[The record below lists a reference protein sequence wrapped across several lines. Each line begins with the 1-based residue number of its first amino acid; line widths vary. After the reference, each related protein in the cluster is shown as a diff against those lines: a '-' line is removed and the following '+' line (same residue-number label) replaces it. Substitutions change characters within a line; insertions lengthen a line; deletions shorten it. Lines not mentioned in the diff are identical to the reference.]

1 MRKADGSETLLDK
14 SESVVPVESLPISEL
29 EDEEPEEATTVGDE
43 KEEDRREG
51 FVVRR
56 VIRRP
61 LFVTSQRTVVR
72 RVEIGEDGGERE
84 VGHDVVESEKE
95 VETTEPIVTHRTVKR
110 VAVAAVDGD
119 IDERV
124 PLEIVRTDRP
134 EGEEAEEEIEGEV
147 KRIVRRRSITR
158 TQRRVVRRMVERD
171 DGSREG
177 VEEVEDEVMLPVEVV
192 GHRVVRR
199 RIVRA
204 DKTEEVVTRTEY
216 DLPVTEETRE
226 RIEEVKDEETGK
238 ERRVIRRPVPVVTV
252 RKVYRTIIITESGEE
267 MGSEESVEVEE
278 EEVGEAVEEPTA
290 EVIEPIEETRR
301 VERRETEVVTRRQVF
316 RREVTKRAV
325 DETEEEEIP
334 VPEPDGVA
342 LEVEALPEVLP
353 GELSEEEP
361 EEEAAKEE
369 SEDRLRRVVRR
380 PVHVTSRRTVI
391 RKFVAASAD
400 EETGEVEEEEAEDKG
415 ETVYPRRI
423 VVRRP
428 VIEEESEETEEE
440 EEPIT
445 EPEEYV
451 PEESVPS
458 PEWDRFPADV
468 VEEEARPE
476 RRIVRQPVVEVSSRR
491 VYRKIDVRKEVARAE
506 DTTERIVDED
516 VVPEPTAGDVHLVEE
531 YPEDAV
537 QWDEPEEPEE
547 PEEVE
552 ETVITTRR
560 QVFRTKLPEEPEL
573 PAPAAKVEEEEGE
586 DEKEGL
592 LPPRRVE
599 RLYVRR
605 ILRKADGSET
615 LLDKSESVVPV
626 ESLPISELED
636 EEPEEATTVGDEKEE
651 DRREGFVVRRVIRR
665 PLFVTSQRTVVR
677 RVEIGEDGGEREVGH
692 DVVESEKEVE
702 TTEPIV
708 THRTVKRVAV
718 AAVDGDIDER
728 VPLEIVR
735 TDRPEGEEAEEEIEG
750 EVKRIVRR
758 RSITRTQRRVVRRM
772 VERDDG
778 SREGVEEVEDEVM
791 LPVEVVGHRVV
802 RRRIV
807 RADKTE
813 EVVTR
818 TEYDLPV
825 TEETRE
831 RIEEVKDEET
841 GKERRVIRRPVPV
854 VTVRKVYRTIIIT
867 ESGEEMGSEESVE
880 VEEEEVGEAVEE
892 PTAEVI
898 EPIEETR
905 RVERRETEVVTRRQ
919 VFRREVTKRAV
930 DETEEEEIP
939 VPEPDGVA
947 LEVEAL
953 PEVLP
958 GELSEE
964 EPEEEAAKE
973 ESEDRLRRVVRRPV
987 HVTSRRTVI
996 RKFVAASADEETGE
1010 VEEEE
1015 AEDKGETVYPRR
1027 IVVRRPVIEEESE
1040 ETEEEEEPI
1049 TEPEE
1054 YVPEES
1060 VPSPEWDRFPADV
1073 VEEEARPERRIVR
1086 QPVVEVSSRRV
1097 YRKIDVRK
1105 EVARAEDTTERIVDE
1120 DVVPEPTAGD
1130 VHLVEEYPED
1140 AVQWDEPEEPE
1151 EPEEVEETVIT
1162 TRRQV
1167 FRTKLPE
1174 EPELPAPAAKVEEE
1188 EGEDEKEGLLPPR
1201 RVERLY
1207 VRRILRKADGSE
1219 TLLDKSESVVPVE
1232 SLPISELEDEEPE
1245 EATTVGD
1252 EKEEDRRE
1260 GFVVRRVIR
1269 RPLFVTSQRTVVR
1282 RVEIGED
1289 GGEREV
1295 GHDVV
1300 ESEKEVETTEPIVT
1314 HRTVKRVAVAAVDGD
1329 IDERVPLEIVRT
1341 DRPEGEEAEE
1351 EIEGE
1356 VKRIVRR
1363 RSITRTQRRV
1373 VRRMVERDDGS
1384 REGVEEVE
1392 DEVMLPVE
1400 VVGHRVVRRRIV
1412 RADKTEEVVTR
1423 TEYDLPVTEETRER
1437 IEEVKDEETGKERR
1451 VIRRPVP
1458 VVTVRKVYRTIIIT
1472 ESGEEMGS
1480 EESVEVEEEEVGE
1493 AVEEPTAEVIEPIEE
1508 TRRVERRETEV
1519 VTRRQV
1525 FRREVT
1531 KRAVDETE
1539 EEEIPVPEP
1548 DGVALEVEALPEV
1561 LPGELSEEEPE
1572 EEAAKEESEDRLRRV
1587 VRRPVHVTSRR
1598 TVIRKFV
1605 AASADEETGEVEE
1618 EEAED
1623 KGETVYPRRIVVRRP
1638 VIEEESEE
1646 TEEEE
1651 EPITEPEEYVPEES
1665 VPSPEWDRFPADVVE
1680 EEARPERRIV
1690 RQPVVEVS
1698 SRRVYRKIDVRK
1710 EVARAEDTTERI
1722 VDEDVVPEPTA
1733 GDVHLVEEYPE
1744 DAVQWDEP
1752 EEPEE
1757 PEEVEETV
1765 ITTRRQ
1771 VFRTKLPEEPELPA
1785 PAAKV
1790 EEEEG
1795 EDEKEGLL
1803 PPRRV
1808 ERLYV
1813 RRILRKADGSETL
1826 LDKSESVVPVESLPI
1841 SELEDEE
1848 PEEATTVGDEKE
1860 EDRREGFVVRRVI
1873 RRPLFVTS
1881 QRTVVRRV
1889 EIGEDGGERE
1899 VGHDVVESEKE
1910 VETTEPIVTHRT
1922 VKRVAVAAVDGDIDE
1937 RVPLEIVRTDRPE
1950 GEEAEEEIEGEVK
1963 RIVRRR
1969 SITRTQRR
1977 VVRRM
1982 VERDDGS
1989 REGVEEVED
1998 EVMLPVEVVGHRVV
2012 RRRIVRAD
2020 KTEEV
2025 VTRTEY
2031 DLPVTEETR
2040 ERIEEVKD
2048 EETGKERRVI
2058 RRPVPVV
2065 TVRKVYRTIIITES
2079 GEEMGSEE
2087 SVEVEEEEVGEA
2099 VEEPTAEVIEPI
2111 EETRR
2116 VERRETEVVTRRQV
2130 FRREVTKRAVDETE
2144 EEEIPVPEPDG
2155 VALEVEAL
2163 PEVLPGELSE
2173 EEPEEEAAKEE
2184 SEDRLRRVVRRPVH
2198 VTSRRTVIR
2207 KFVAASADE
2216 ETGEVEE
2223 EEAEDKGE
2231 TVYPRRIVV
2240 RRPVIEE
2247 ESEETEEEEEP
2258 ITEPEEYVPEESVPS
2273 PEWDRF
2279 PADVVEEEAR
2289 PERRI
2294 VRQPVVEVSSRRVY
2308 RKIDVR
2314 KEVAR
2319 AEDTTERIVDE
2330 DVVPE
2335 PTAGDVHLVEEY
2347 PEDAVQW
2354 DEPEE
2359 PEEPEEVE
2367 ETVITTRRQVFRTKL
2382 PEEPELPAPAA
2393 KVEEEE
2399 GEDEKEGL
2407 LPPRRVE
2414 RLYVRRI
2421 LRKADGSETLL
2432 DKSESVVPVESLPI
2446 SELEDE
2452 EPEEATTVGD
2462 EKEEDRR
2469 EGFVVRRV
2477 IRRPLFVTSQRTVV
2491 RRVEIGEDGG
2501 EREVGH
2507 DVVESE
2513 KEVETTEPIVTH
2525 RTVKRVA
2532 VAAVD
2537 GDIDERVPLEIVRTD
2552 RPEGEEAEEEIEG
2565 EVKRIV
2571 RRRSITRTQR
2581 RVVRRMV
2588 ERDDGSREGVEEV
2601 EDEVMLPV
2609 EVVGHRVVRRRIVRA
2624 DKTEEVVTRTEYD
2637 LPVTEET
2644 RERIEEVKDEETGKE
2659 RRVIRRPVPVVTV
2672 RKVYRTIIITESG
2685 EEMGSEESVE
2695 VEEEEVG
2702 EAVEEPTAEVIEP
2715 IEETRRVER
2724 RETEVVTRRQVFRRE
2739 VTKRAVD
2746 ETEEEEIPV
2755 PEPDGVALE
2764 VEALPEVLPGE
2775 LSEEEPEEEAA
2786 KEESED
2792 RLRRVVRRPVHVTS
2806 RRTVIRKFVAAS
2818 ADEETGEVEEE
2829 EAEDKG
2835 ETVYP
2840 RRIVVRRPV
2849 IEEESEETEEE
2860 EEPITEPEEY
2870 VPEESVPSPEWDR
2883 FPADVVEEEARPE
2896 RRIVRQPV
2904 VEVSSR
2910 RVYRKIDVRK
2920 EVARA
2925 EDTTERIVD
2934 EDVVPEPTAG
2944 DVHLV
2949 EEYPEDAVQW
2959 DEPEEPEEPEEVEET
2974 VITTRRQ
2981 VFRTKLPEEPELPAP
2996 AAKVEEEEGEDE
3008 KEGLLPPRR
3017 VERLYVRR
3025 ILRKADGSETLLDKS
3040 ESVVPVES
3048 LPISELEDEEPEE
3061 ATTVGDEKEEDRR
3074 EGFVVRRVIRRPL
3087 FVTSQRTVVRRVEI
3101 GEDGGEREVGH
3112 DVVESEKE
3120 VETTEPIVTH
3130 RTVKRVA
3137 VAAVDGDIDE
3147 RVPLEIVR
3155 TDRPEG
3161 EEAEEEIEGE
3171 VKRIVRRRSITRTQ
3185 RRVVRRMVERDDG
3198 SREGVEEV
3206 EDEVMLPVEVVGHRV
3221 VRRRIVRAD
3230 KTEEV
3235 VTRTEYDLPVTEET
3249 RERIEEVKDEET
3261 GKERRVIRRPVP
3273 VVTVRKVYRTIIITE
3288 SGEEMGSEES
3298 VEVEEEEVG
3307 EAVEEPTAEV
3317 IEPIEETR
3325 RVERR
3330 ETEVVT
3336 RRQVFRREVTKRA
3349 VDETEEEEIPVPEP
3363 DGVALEVEA
3372 LPEVLPGEL
3381 SEEEPEEE
3389 AAKEE
3394 SEDRLRRVVRRPV
3407 HVTSRRTVIRKFVA
3421 ASADEETG
3429 EVEEEEAEDKGE
3441 TVYPRRIVV
3450 RRPVIEEES
3459 EETEEE
3465 EEPITEPEEYVPEES
3480 VPSPEWDRFPAD
3492 VVEEEARPERRIVRQ
3507 PVVEV
3512 SSRRVYRKIDVRKE
3526 VARAEDTTERI
3537 VDEDVVP
3544 EPTAGDVHLVEE
3556 YPEDAV
3562 QWDEPE
3568 EPEEPE
3574 EVEETV
3580 ITTRR
3585 QVFRTKLLL
3594 VPSGDVSEGSDGG
3607 YGGDVTNS
3615 IVDVYEGAE
3624 GSESIESV
3632 KGVAEV
3638 SSISGKV
3645 VKGIDKTVTVI
3656 RPDIFALDHGDG
3668 DHVSY
3673 RRVFRK
3679 SPQNVESSR
3688 IVSEVLLDKNQSVS
3702 VESSHVDEE
3711 VYEEED
3717 LGWPKHFG
3725 KVKDESVEGMSSKVA
3740 VGEQVV
3746 LPEVVGDYTEITLE
3760 DAEKAEELEEQRSKK
3775 RMKTFVYRKVF
3786 ITYKTVLVRKFV
3798 DEFGK
3803 VLDDDNEIDELEEAG
3818 FRRHDGDDDNQHGMF
3833 SVVLLSVRMMS
3844 MYAVS
3849 M

>member
-1 MRKADGSETLLDK
+1 MIQFSSLFDFLDVDDT
-14 SESVVPVESLPISEL
+14 EENIAPVETNVVESTVDLITFDKNFLWQKDSEADFVEEEMVKRKVFREKKSPMQL
-29 EDEEPEEATTVGDE
+29 DREQGIDLIAEEPQKGEVDSIGKRTVFRKKEVDKLVERGVLKQELVTVPTTEIVFEESEPPEPVDYHEPEILPE
-43 KEEDRREG
+43 KEE
-51 FVVRR
+51 
-56 VIRRP
+56 
-61 LFVTSQRTVVR
+61 T
-72 RVEIGEDGGERE
+72 
-84 VGHDVVESEKE
+84 
-95 VETTEPIVTHRTVKR
+95 
-110 VAVAAVDGD
+110 
-119 IDERV
+119 
-124 PLEIVRTDRP
+124 
-134 EGEEAEEEIEGEV
+134 
-147 KRIVRRRSITR
+147 
-158 TQRRVVRRMVERD
+158 
-171 DGSREG
+171 
-177 VEEVEDEVMLPVEVV
+177 
-192 GHRVVRR
+192 
-199 RIVRA
+199 
-204 DKTEEVVTRTEY
+204 
-216 DLPVTEETRE
+216 
-226 RIEEVKDEETGK
+226 
-238 ERRVIRRPVPVVTV
+238 
-252 RKVYRTIIITESGEE
+252 
-267 MGSEESVEVEE
+267 
-278 EEVGEAVEEPTA
+278 
-290 EVIEPIEETRR
+290 EVI
-301 VERRETEVVTRRQVF
+301 TRRQVL
-316 RREVTKRAV
+316 RRMEI
-325 DETEEEEIP
+325 ETLPEGATVEEEVIT
-334 VPEPDGVA
+334 EPTT
-342 LEVEALPEVLP
+342 
-353 GELSEEEP
+353 ELVF
-361 EEEAAKEE
+361 EE
-369 SEDRLRRVVRR
+369 SEPPE
-380 PVHVTSRRTVI
+380 PVDHHEPEI
-391 RKFVAASAD
+391 LPEK
-400 EETGEVEEEEAEDKG
+400 EETEIITRRQVLRGMEIETLPEGETVEEEVITEPTTELVFEESEPPEPVDYHEPEILPEKEETEIITRRQVLRGMEIETLPEG
-415 ETVYPRRI
+415 ETVEEEVITEPTTEI
-423 VVRRP
+423 VF
-428 VIEEESEETEEE
+428 EESEPPEPVDHHEPEILPEKEETEIITRRQVLRRMEIETLPEGETVEE
-440 EEPIT
+440 EVIT
-445 EPEEYV
+445 EPTTEIV
-451 PEESVPS
+451 FEESEP
-458 PEWDRFPADV
+458 PEPVDHHEPEILPEKEETEIITGRQVLRRMEIETLPEGET
-468 VEEEARPE
+468 VEEEVITEPTTEIVFEESEPPEPVDHHEPEILPEKEETEIITRRQVLRRMEIETLPEGATVEEEVITEPTTELVFEESEPPEPVDHHEPEILPEKEETEIITRRQVLRRMEIETLPEGETVEEEVITEPTTELVFEESEPPEPVDYHEPEILPEKEETEIITRRQVLRGMEIETLPEGATVEEEVITEPTTEIVFEESEPPEPVDHHEPEILPEKEETEIITRRQVLRRMEIETLPEGATVEEEVITEPTTELVFEESEPPEPVDHHEPEILPEKEETEIITRRQVLRRMEIETLPEGETVEEEVITEPTTELVFEESEPPEPVDHKGPGKLLKREETEVITYRQVFREKVLEAYIDQRPTLSSTALDGKQMKSLQGSVCH
-476 RRIVRQPVVEVSSRR
+476 RSHLLVYLAPYRFVSYIDNQKNVISTVSRHFQRCTVESTLVSSVVFTNQDVDHIPAQQQQPAKKHISVRTFSLSAFTAEADSKHMQTSNHLIIFPKQQSYRTATVLVKFDLTAAISREGHVHKTQDIDNNGNLYIQLSHQEMTALSIYKLRIR
-491 VYRKIDVRKEVARAE
+491 VQRA
-506 DTTERIVDED
+506 DALFQRITQTIVDED
-516 VVPEPTAGDVHLVEE
+516 MVLEPTAGDVHLVEE

-599 RLYVRR
+599 RLYARR

-2981 VFRTKLPEEPELPAP
+2981 VFRTKLP
-2996 AAKVEEEEGEDE
+2996 
-3008 KEGLLPPRR
+3008 
-3017 VERLYVRR
+3017 
-3025 ILRKADGSETLLDKS
+3025 
-3040 ESVVPVES
+3040 
-3048 LPISELEDEEPEE
+3048 
-3061 ATTVGDEKEEDRR
+3061 
-3074 EGFVVRRVIRRPL
+3074 
-3087 FVTSQRTVVRRVEI
+3087 
-3101 GEDGGEREVGH
+3101 GGAR
-3112 DVVESEKE
+3112 
-3120 VETTEPIVTH
+3120 
-3130 RTVKRVA
+3130 A
-3137 VAAVDGDIDE
+3137 
-3147 RVPLEIVR
+3147 
-3155 TDRPEG
+3155 
-3161 EEAEEEIEGE
+3161 
-3171 VKRIVRRRSITRTQ
+3171 TRTC
-3185 RRVVRRMVERDDG
+3185 
-3198 SREGVEEV
+3198 S
-3206 EDEVMLPVEVVGHRV
+3206 
-3221 VRRRIVRAD
+3221 
-3230 KTEEV
+3230 
-3235 VTRTEYDLPVTEET
+3235 
-3249 RERIEEVKDEET
+3249 
-3261 GKERRVIRRPVP
+3261 
-3273 VVTVRKVYRTIIITE
+3273 
-3288 SGEEMGSEES
+3288 
-3298 VEVEEEEVG
+3298 
-3307 EAVEEPTAEV
+3307 
-3317 IEPIEETR
+3317 
-3325 RVERR
+3325 
-3330 ETEVVT
+3330 
-3336 RRQVFRREVTKRA
+3336 
-3349 VDETEEEEIPVPEP
+3349 
-3363 DGVALEVEA
+3363 
-3372 LPEVLPGEL
+3372 
-3381 SEEEPEEE
+3381 
-3389 AAKEE
+3389 
-3394 SEDRLRRVVRRPV
+3394 
-3407 HVTSRRTVIRKFVA
+3407 
-3421 ASADEETG
+3421 
-3429 EVEEEEAEDKGE
+3429 
-3441 TVYPRRIVV
+3441 
-3450 RRPVIEEES
+3450 
-3459 EETEEE
+3459 
-3465 EEPITEPEEYVPEES
+3465 
-3480 VPSPEWDRFPAD
+3480 
-3492 VVEEEARPERRIVRQ
+3492 
-3507 PVVEV
+3507 
-3512 SSRRVYRKIDVRKE
+3512 
-3526 VARAEDTTERI
+3526 
-3537 VDEDVVP
+3537 
-3544 EPTAGDVHLVEE
+3544 
-3556 YPEDAV
+3556 
-3562 QWDEPE
+3562 
-3568 EPEEPE
+3568 
-3574 EVEETV
+3574 
-3580 ITTRR
+3580 
-3585 QVFRTKLLL
+3585 
-3594 VPSGDVSEGSDGG
+3594 
-3607 YGGDVTNS
+3607 
-3615 IVDVYEGAE
+3615 
-3624 GSESIESV
+3624 
-3632 KGVAEV
+3632 
-3638 SSISGKV
+3638 
-3645 VKGIDKTVTVI
+3645 
-3656 RPDIFALDHGDG
+3656 
-3668 DHVSY
+3668 
-3673 RRVFRK
+3673 
-3679 SPQNVESSR
+3679 
-3688 IVSEVLLDKNQSVS
+3688 
-3702 VESSHVDEE
+3702 
-3711 VYEEED
+3711 
-3717 LGWPKHFG
+3717 
-3725 KVKDESVEGMSSKVA
+3725 
-3740 VGEQVV
+3740 
-3746 LPEVVGDYTEITLE
+3746 
-3760 DAEKAEELEEQRSKK
+3760 
-3775 RMKTFVYRKVF
+3775 
-3786 ITYKTVLVRKFV
+3786 
-3798 DEFGK
+3798 
-3803 VLDDDNEIDELEEAG
+3803 
-3818 FRRHDGDDDNQHGMF
+3818 
-3833 SVVLLSVRMMS
+3833 
-3844 MYAVS
+3844 
-3849 M
+3849 